1 VRHADTE
8 NQVDKDLLKGL
19 ALLAGVLIV
28 VAIVFVFGA
37 HSGPQKAECIARA
50 LKNGV
55 KYANIEKTCQLRQR
69 AN

>member
-1 VRHADTE
+1 ME

-19 ALLAGVLIV
+19 ALFAGVIAV
-28 VAIVFVFGA
+28 VAIAFVVGA

-55 KYANIEKTCQLRQR
+55 KYANIERTCQLRQR
-69 AN
+69 TN